1 MLEKTSMSL
10 DKKTLLRFNR
20 IKASIE
26 ERFGRNLNNDEALT
40 IILDYC
46 ETYFANFA
54 KMMKEE

>member
-1 MLEKTSMSL
+1 MSL